1 MILGLARIVNNVAFN
16 TTINVNNS
24 ISLISMISR
33 DDFPQTLSRIQCFGF
48 LALLC
53 FFPVHWDL
61 FWRRLAGKQIHLR
74 GNERWKRGPRPQSSG
89 ESVRNFWQFWIS
101 GGSRIIVGHNCSTS
115 RLIKHCTRISH
126 LHHLFV
132 NLTC

>member
-1 MILGLARIVNNVAFN
+1 MILGIARIVNTVAFN

-24 ISLISMISR
+24 ISLISMVSR

-61 FWRRLAGKQIHLR
+61 FWRRLGRKTNSFERKRAVEAGATAPILR
-74 GNERWKRGPRPQSSG
+74 GK
-89 ESVRNFWQFWIS
+89 
-101 GGSRIIVGHNCSTS
+101 C
-115 RLIKHCTRISH
+115 
-126 LHHLFV
+126 
-132 NLTC
+132 